1 MSDTGRIVVLIRHS
15 IPEVDPSR
23 PASEWPLNEEGI
35 ERCEDIASQ
44 LERFLPAAIFASP
57 ETKAIETARYIGS
70 HLGIG
75 FSVRERLREHRR
87 PATFLPQSEFHEN
100 IRRLF
105 ESPDSIVYGSE
116 SSNGV
121 AKRIEADIRR
131 VLAERPDGNIL
142 MVTHG
147 TAMSSFIARHVN
159 ADAYSVWESL
169 DLPSYIALGV
179 PSFDIVDCGGVD
191 RGLFHMTDTGVDT

>member
-1 MSDTGRIVVLIRHS
+1 M
-15 IPEVDPSR
+15 DPSR
-23 PASEWPLNEEGI
+23 PPSEWTLSEEGVR
-35 ERCEDIASQ
+35 RCEGLASQ
-44 LERFLPAAIFASP
+44 LERFVPAAIFASP
-57 ETKAIETARYIGS
+57 ETKSIETARHIGLD
-70 HLGIG
+70 LGTG

-87 PATFLPQSEFHEN
+87 PATFLPQSEFHES
-100 IRRLF
+100 IRRFF

-116 SSNGV
+116 SSDDV
-121 AKRIEADIRR
+121 AMRIESEICHALAD
-131 VLAERPDGNIL
+131 RPDGNIL

-159 ADAYSVWESL
+159 ADAYSVWKSL
-169 DLPSYIALGV
+169 GLPAYIAFGL